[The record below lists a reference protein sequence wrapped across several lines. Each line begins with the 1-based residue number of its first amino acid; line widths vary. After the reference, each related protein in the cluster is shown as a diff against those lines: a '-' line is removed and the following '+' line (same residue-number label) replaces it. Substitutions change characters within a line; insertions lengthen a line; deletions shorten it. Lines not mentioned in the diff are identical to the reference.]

1 MNHDDNIDNIK
12 FDTVVNPTEFETSK
26 LIKKVSDYL
35 TDKVDK
41 NMLNNVIYHIKHKRE
56 NTTFNDDVYFDVIQ
70 VLTENDNLGIINID
84 YADLI
89 YQIVKDDND
98 YSFFLRILPYII
110 NDFAAFKKIY
120 SLFENKNY
128 LIPLFKKMEEIDEY
142 QKENDL
148 DNYNPNF
155 GRGDYYIHNF
165 KIDYRNY
172 FLDDKTYF
180 SFAIS
185 CLNKLLNKKSYE
197 NGLFKDEKIEEI
209 LSKEYDFIELED
221 NINSISNKIDDTKEV
236 ASTTTNNIDDIIN
249 KLDTEI
255 DSAKDKLTETIKNNT
270 SNVDDKINELLNK
283 DDGLFN
289 KQKDEVS
296 DLVDTKLEKQK
307 KQKVKEVLEEIKQYL
322 RNNNLCDG
330 SLEIDRI
337 ILEELSYLNYTKLK
351 ETEAI
356 NKYIIEYWAI
366 YNNNAYY
373 LNYYHYGDNNSYWI
387 KILDKNISSK
397 FEPYYYELLLR
408 YNIDVLFSYI
418 DNDML
423 DELIQMFKI
432 LYRKKELFDFD
443 DEFIYGRINI
453 KKIKKAIELF
463 GVEKLIKDIPKKNI
477 EILNED
483 QLEYYKKIL
492 DINPRFDL
500 ETPQLIYENEIFT
513 LDEVAHLSIQEQDI
527 LKKLLHTQIRK
538 KEEIE
543 NISSIHLKN
552 NRRKNNDII
561 GPLYIDELDSSYKK
575 IINKIL
581 ETNRGSLYSYYI
593 FELMYIYNNCYYA
606 DTSVEKINNIG
617 NEISLQEEVRYYST
631 MKKYSLD
638 ELLEIEKKIGL
649 TLFTKK
655 TEEEQNEIIEN
666 IREENNI
673 SIELDGLGSGITIG
687 NLKKYRRRIFNQR

>member
-12 FDTVVNPTEFETSK
+12 FDTVILSTEFKNSI

-35 TDKVDK
+35 TNKVDK
-41 NMLNNVIYHIKHKRE
+41 NMLNNIIYNIENKRE
-56 NTTFNDDVYFDVIQ
+56 NIAFNDDVYFDVIQ
-70 VLTENDNLGIINID
+70 VLTENDKLGIINID

-128 LIPLFKKMEEIDEY
+128 LISLFEKMEEIDEY

-155 GRGDYYIHNF
+155 GRGDYYIHNL

-236 ASTTTNNIDDIIN
+236 ARITTNNIDDIIN
-249 KLDTEI
+249 KLDTEV
-255 DSAKDKLTETIKNNT
+255 DSAKDKLIETIKNNT

-307 KQKVKEVLEEIKQYL
+307 KQKVKEVLEEIKKYL
-322 RNNNLCDG
+322 RDNNLCNG

-337 ILEELSYLNYTKLK
+337 VLEKLINLDYTKLK
-351 ETEAI
+351 TQETI
-356 NKYIIEYWAI
+356 DLYILEYWAI
-366 YNNNAYY
+366 YNDNTNYLYY
-373 LNYYHYGDNNSYWI
+373 YNYNDKIYCWI

-397 FEPYYYELLLR
+397 FDSHVYETLIK
-408 YNIDVLFSYI
+408 YNKNVLFSYI

-423 DELIQMFKI
+423 DQLIEMCKI
-432 LYRKKELFDFD
+432 GYRKLFPHH
-443 DEFIYGRINI
+443 DEFIYGRIDVN
-453 KKIKKAIELF
+453 KMKKAIQLF
-463 GVEKLIKDIPKKNI
+463 GVEKLIKDIPKYNI
-477 EILNED
+477 ERLNED
-483 QLEYYKKIL
+483 QLEYYKKVL
-492 DINPRFDL
+492 DINPSFIL
-500 ETPQLIYENEIFT
+500 EDPWLICENEMFT
-513 LDEVAHLSIQEQDI
+513 LDEIAHLSTRKQDI
-527 LKKLLHTQIRK
+527 LGKLLLVQSRK
-538 KEEIE
+538 IEELE
-543 NISSIHLKN
+543 NTSLIHIKHN
-552 NRRKNNDII
+552 RKNDKIHIRN
-561 GPLYIDELDSSYKK
+561 LYIDELDSSYKK
-575 IINKIL
+575 IINEIFK
-581 ETNRGSLYSYYI
+581 TNRGSLYI
-593 FELMYIYNNCYYA
+593 FYTFEHMYIYNNCYDA
-606 DTSVEKINNIG
+606 NIAVQKMNNII
-617 NEISLQEEVRYYST
+617 NEISVFEEVDYFQT
-631 MKKYSLD
+631 IKKYRLD
-638 ELLEIEKKIGL
+638 ELVEIEKKIGL

-666 IREENNI
+666 IKSENNR
-673 SIELDGLGSGITIG
+673 SIELDGPGSELTIG
-687 NLKKYRRRIFNQR
+687 SLKKYRRRIFNHR